1 MLDIAIIYD
10 RLKSSRFKNNIF
22 YFDSIDSTNTEG
34 MSNSYP
40 FYSIIIAGRQLSGK
54 GRSGRIWESLSHG
67 NLYVSFVLP
76 PIDVNKLLP
85 LNIVTGFAVADSLND
100 ILNVKLKWPNDLVIK
115 NKKLGGILLETKFT
129 GNKLEKIVVG
139 IGINVNQ
146 TSFDNNL
153 SGIATS
159 IYAETGKFF
168 EVADIACKV
177 IKSFEYVFENF
188 LKNNIDIVEKWCNY
202 TNNLNK
208 KISVHINNVKKF
220 FIEAGI
226 TDSGELI
233 VLDENGEKKVILLG
247 DIDL

>member
-1 MLDIAIIYD
+1 MLDIGIIGD
-10 RLKSSRFKNNIF
+10 RLKSSRFQNNIF
-22 YFDSIDSTNTEG
+22 YFDTIDSTNTEG
-34 MSNSYP
+34 MSNPYP
-40 FYSIIIAGRQLSGK
+40 FYSIIIADKQLSGK

-67 NLYVSFVLP
+67 NLYISFVLP

-85 LNIVTGFAVADSLND
+85 LNVVTGYAVVDSLRN

-129 GNKLEKIVVG
+129 GNRLEKIVVG

-146 TSFDNNL
+146 TRFDNNL

-159 IYAETGKFF
+159 IHAETGKFF
-168 EVADIACKV
+168 EVADIASNV
-177 IKSFEYVFENF
+177 IKSFEYFYENF

-208 KISVHINNVKKF
+208 KISVHINNEKKSF
-220 FIEAGI
+220 VEIGI

-233 VLDENGEKKVILLG
+233 VLDEMVKKG
-247 DIDL
+247 DSSR